1 MQPSGGVNTIN
12 IENGV
17 TLSIPRHMSNIGSRA
32 FKYAA
37 PRLYNNLPIELR
49 KINKIDI
56 FKKRLKALLFSRCYD
71 SDNFEVNE
79 DYAV

>member
-1 MQPSGGVNTIN
+1 
-12 IENGV
+12 
-17 TLSIPRHMSNIGSRA
+17 MSNIGSRA